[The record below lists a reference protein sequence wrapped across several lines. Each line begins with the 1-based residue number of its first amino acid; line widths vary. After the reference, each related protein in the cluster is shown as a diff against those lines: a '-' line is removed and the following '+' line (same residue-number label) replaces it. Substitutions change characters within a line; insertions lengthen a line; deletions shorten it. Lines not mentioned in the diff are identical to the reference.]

1 MAAKI
6 INLDAFRKAS
16 DEKEPRIEPSQ
27 SSSNADVVCLDK
39 SWSKIS
45 RMKLDPK
52 SIINLEILLDD
63 VSQFFKNTQDAH
75 DKFMDLSRDRVTK
88 ELLECARFALAKS
101 KYFASKDLNTNIS
114 HRDARLYLAE
124 ISESFANYV
133 ELHNQT
139 MNNIAHTHDADKPP
153 SLQ

>member
-75 DKFMDLSRDRVTK
+75 DKFMDFSRDSVTK
-88 ELLECARFALAKS
+88 ELLDF
-101 KYFASKDLNTNIS
+101 
-114 HRDARLYLAE
+114 
-124 ISESFANYV
+124 
-133 ELHNQT
+133 
-139 MNNIAHTHDADKPP
+139 P
-153 SLQ
+153 